1 FATMDRWQNR
11 VAVVSGASSGI
22 GAACARLLVAAGL
35 QVVGLARRAERLQKL
50 RESLPEEQRKRF
62 HQHACDVS
70 EEAQVDAAF
79 EWIERELGG
88 VDVMVNNAGIVLGGQ
103 LIDMPTKDIASTLQ
117 TNLMGSIYCTKL
129 AASSMRRRQVPGHL
143 FFVNSTA
150 GVAGYKPDPTDESL
164 NAYTP
169 SKFGLTAVHEI
180 CRQELIQKGSKIK
193 TTVSIS
199 QILQRI
205 GLQEATSSFQSINP
219 GWVATEIVPDET
231 KAKLG
236 EVILQ
241 ADDVAQAVMY
251 ALATPPHAQ
260 VEQITLRA
268 VGEYF

>member
-1 FATMDRWQNR
+1 MDRWQNR

-35 QVVGLARRAERLQKL
+35 QVVGLARRTERLQKL
-50 RESLPEEQRKRF
+50 RESLPEEQRGRF

-70 EEAQVDAAF
+70 EEAQVNAAF
-79 EWIERELGG
+79 DWIERELGG

-150 GVAGYKPDPTDESL
+150 GVAGYKPDPADESL

-180 CRQELIQKGSKIK
+180 CRQELIQQGSKIK
-193 TTVSIS
+193 TT
-199 QILQRI
+199 
-205 GLQEATSSFQSINP
+205 SINP

>member
-1 FATMDRWQNR
+1 MDRWQNR
-11 VAVVSGASSGI
+11 VAVISGASSGI
-22 GAACARLLVAAGL
+22 GAACARILVAAGL
-35 QVVGLARRAERLQKL
+35 QVVGLARRADRLEKL
-50 RESLPEEQRKRF
+50 RQSLPAEQRTRF
-62 HQHACDVS
+62 HQQTCDVS
-70 EEAQVDAAF
+70 QESQANNAF
-79 EWIERELGG
+79 EWIEKELGG
-88 VDVMVNNAGIVLGGQ
+88 IDVLVNNAGIVLGGQ
-103 LIDMPTKDIASTLQ
+103 LIDMPTKDISNILQ

-129 AASSMRRRQVPGHL
+129 ATGSMIRRQVPGHL
-143 FFVNSTA
+143 IFVNSTA
-150 GVAGYKPDPTDESL
+150 GVAGYKPDPAEESL

-193 TTVSIS
+193 TT
-199 QILQRI
+199 
-205 GLQEATSSFQSINP
+205 SINP

-241 ADDVAQAVMY
+241 ADDVAQAVLY
-251 ALATPPHAQ
+251 ALSTPAHTQ

>member
-1 FATMDRWQNR
+1 MDRWQNR
-11 VAVVSGASSGI
+11 VAVISGASSGI

-35 QVVGLARRAERLQKL
+35 QVVGLARRTDRLEQL
-50 RESLPEEQRKRF
+50 QQSMPEDQRRRF
-62 HQHACDVS
+62 HQHSCDVS
-70 EEAQVDAAF
+70 QESQVDSAF

-88 VDVMVNNAGIVLGGQ
+88 VDVLINNAGIVLGGQ
-103 LIDMPTKDIASTLQ
+103 LIDMPNQDIGRILQ

-129 AASSMRRRQVPGHL
+129 AAGSMIRRQVAGHL

-150 GVAGYKPDPTDESL
+150 GVAGYKPDPAEESL

-180 CRQELIQKGSKIK
+180 CRQELIQKGSRIK
-193 TTVSIS
+193 TTSI
-199 QILQRI
+199 Q
-205 GLQEATSSFQSINP
+205 P
-219 GWVATEIVPDET
+219 GWVATEIVPEET
-231 KAKLG
+231 KVKLG

-241 ADDVAQAVMY
+241 AEDVAQAVLY
-251 ALATPPHAQ
+251 ALSTPPHTQ

>member
-1 FATMDRWQNR
+1 MDRWQNR

-22 GAACARLLVAAGL
+22 GAACTRLLVAAGL
-35 QVVGLARRAERLQKL
+35 RVVGLARRTERLKKL
-50 RESLPEEQRKRF
+50 RESLPVEQRERF

-150 GVAGYKPDPTDESL
+150 GVAGYKPDPADESL

-169 SKFGLTAVHEI
+169 SKFGLTAVQEI

-193 TTVSIS
+193 TT
-199 QILQRI
+199 
-205 GLQEATSSFQSINP
+205 SINP
-219 GWVATEIVPDET
+219 GWVATEIVPEET

-241 ADDVAQAVMY
+241 ADDVAQAIMY